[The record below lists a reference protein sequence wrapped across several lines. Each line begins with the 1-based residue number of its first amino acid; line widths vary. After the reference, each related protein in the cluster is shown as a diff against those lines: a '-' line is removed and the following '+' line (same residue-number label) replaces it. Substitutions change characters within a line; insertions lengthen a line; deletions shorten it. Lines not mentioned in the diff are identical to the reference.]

1 MNSVV
6 ISQSK
11 QLSPFFHEP
20 RSSEPRRL
28 WMQQRGFGGRWVGAS
43 LAALHHLARYKG
55 EGGIGRGGGHGGANC
70 EVWRDCAPAHSGA
83 SMATCLS
90 AVLRPTAVTPG
101 VTETQPKAQKTKKS
115 SAKEKRNKFRLH
127 AVKQDAKEML
137 RQYLAFR
144 GRRRRDKNLWH
155 PQSPPKRQRG
165 DKGRWR
171 QATEEIVGRCQ
182 VNHSGTITDSHSTL

>member
-101 VTETQPKAQKTKKS
+101 VTKTQPKAQKPK
-115 SAKEKRNKFRLH
+115 
-127 AVKQDAKEML
+127 
-137 RQYLAFR
+137 
-144 GRRRRDKNLWH
+144 KNLG
-155 PQSPPKRQRG
+155 QGKKEQISIACCK
-165 DKGRWR
+165 
-171 QATEEIVGRCQ
+171 TRCQ
-182 VNHSGTITDSHSTL
+182 RNAQTISGI